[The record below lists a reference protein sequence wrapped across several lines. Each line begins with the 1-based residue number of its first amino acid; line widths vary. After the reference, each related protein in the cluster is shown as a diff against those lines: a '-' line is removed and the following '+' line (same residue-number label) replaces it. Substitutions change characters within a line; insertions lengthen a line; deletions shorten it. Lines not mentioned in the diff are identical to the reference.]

1 MEISY
6 KGNIL
11 DTAKN
16 IEIQYLDDIDI
27 INFVEALIES
37 VKEKGELQSS
47 FGFVSRRFPFISNLS
62 IMENIILPLEYHT
75 HMSVAEAVEKVR
87 VHVESLGLKD
97 VVSKRKEKVSNTDIY
112 KAMFLRAT
120 VMDPGVVFICDF
132 KYAVTL
138 KEFKKMLPSFIKIL
152 GPETKLWIGISEG
165 HSIEWE
171 HDLEV
176 SLDS

>member
-6 KGNIL
+6 KGNIF
-11 DTAKN
+11 DTTKN
-16 IEIQYLDDIDI
+16 IEIQYLDDNES

-37 VKEKGELQSS
+37 VKEKGALQSA

-75 HMSVAEAVEKVR
+75 HMSVEEAVDKVR
-87 VHVESLGLKD
+87 ERVENLGLAD
-97 VVSKRKEKVSNTDIY
+97 VVSKRKEKVSNENIY

-120 VMDPGVVFICDF
+120 VLDPEVVFICDF

-138 KEFKKMLPSFIKIL
+138 KEFRNMLPSFRRIL
-152 GPETKLWIGISEG
+152 DRETKLWIGVSEG

-176 SLDS
+176 TLDT

>member
-6 KGNIL
+6 KGNIF

-37 VKEKGELQSS
+37 VKEKGELHSS
-47 FGFVSRRFPFISNLS
+47 FGFISRRFPFISNLS

-75 HMSVAEAVEKVR
+75 HMNVAEAVEKVR
-87 VHVESLGLKD
+87 VHVESLGFED
-97 VVSKRKEKVSNTDIY
+97 VVSKRKEKVSNADIY
-112 KAMFLRAT
+112 KAMFLRST
-120 VMDPGVVFICDF
+120 VMDPEVVFICDF

-138 KEFKKMLPSFIKIL
+138 KEFRNMLPSFRKIL
-152 GPETKLWIGISEG
+152 GSDTKLWIGVSEG

-171 HDLEV
+171 HDMEV

>member
-6 KGNIL
+6 KGNIF
-11 DTAKN
+11 DTGKD

-27 INFVEALIES
+27 INFVEALIDS
-37 VKEKGELQSS
+37 VKVKGELHSL

-62 IMENIILPLEYHT
+62 IMENIILPLEYHS
-75 HMSVAEAVEKVR
+75 HMKVADAVEKVR
-87 VHVESLGLKD
+87 GNVESLDLED
-97 VVSKRKEKVSNTDIY
+97 VVSKRKEKVSNADIY

-120 VMDPGVVFICDF
+120 VMDPEVVFICDF

-138 KEFKKMLPSFIKIL
+138 KEFKNMLPSFRKML
-152 GPETKLWIGISEG
+152 GPDTKLWIGVSEG

>member
-6 KGNIL
+6 KGNVF
-11 DTAKN
+11 DTTKN
-16 IEIQYLDDIDI
+16 IEIQYLDDSDI
-27 INFVEALIES
+27 VDFVEALIES
-37 VKEKGELQSS
+37 VKEKGELQSL

-75 HMSVAEAVEKVR
+75 HMSVEEAVEKIR
-87 VHVESLGLKD
+87 VHVESLGLEN
-97 VVSKRKEKVSNTDIY
+97 VVSKRKEKVSNEDIY

-120 VMDPGVVFICDF
+120 VMDPEVVFICDF

-138 KEFKKMLPSFIKIL
+138 KEFGNMLPLFRRII
-152 GPETKLWIGISEG
+152 GPTTKLWIGVSEG

-176 SLDS
+176 SLDT

>member
-6 KGNIL
+6 KGNIF
-11 DTAKN
+11 DMAKN
-16 IEIQYLDDIDI
+16 IEIQYLDDTDI

-37 VKEKGELQSS
+37 VKEKGELHSS
-47 FGFVSRRFPFISNLS
+47 FGFVSKRFPFISNLS
-62 IMENIILPLEYHT
+62 IIENIILPLEYHT
-75 HMSVAEAVEKVR
+75 HMKVADAVGKVR
-87 VHVESLGLKD
+87 GHVESLGLES
-97 VVSKRKEKVSNTDIY
+97 VVSRRKEKVSNVDIY

-120 VMDPGVVFICDF
+120 VMDPEVVFICDF

-138 KEFKKMLPSFIKIL
+138 REFKNMLPVFRDIL
-152 GPETKLWIGISEG
+152 SPDTKMWIGVSEG